1 MKTGRKGSV
10 GTFTDSKDVS
20 VSGIAAVVNLDGS
33 DLSPMEIERLA
44 NVLRP
49 YGPDRQNTLH
59 RRNAAFVSCLH
70 HLTPEDHFERQ
81 PLHIADRFV
90 VLFDGRIDNREEL
103 RRAVGI
109 SARELA
115 KMPDSMIAFR
125 VFERWGERAFEQFQG
140 VFALIIA
147 DLKDGQLICARDQ
160 MGLRVL
166 HYHLC
171 AKHFAVAT
179 NPDVL
184 FALSWVPRALNTDKV
199 ADTLVQRGLNGET
212 TYYRDIYRV
221 LPGHVVRIRG
231 KSFSKSCY
239 WDPEGIPDVRFKRDE
254 DYVEAFQ
261 ERLEAAVKVRLR
273 GCRVP
278 CSMITGGLDSSS
290 ISVIAADMLAANGK
304 SLNTFTA
311 VPEDGF
317 VKEELRGV
325 YFDERPFVLQIAQ
338 SNPSIVPHF
347 IPPSKGPILE
357 KIADQVRIGGS
368 PSGGILN
375 GLWVMDLATAAR
387 SAGHDVMLS
396 GDMGNFTIS
405 NDGWSLFP
413 ELLRKGRWRRL
424 LQEIQS
430 SGHRRKRMIRTY
442 TLAPFVPRPLFGR
455 YKRWRRGDRPPWHT
469 FSAIHPD
476 FAAESGVIERAAR
489 EYLPF
494 DAPPPL
500 DGRRG
505 RIESFHCFS
514 ETADWF
520 AKLRATYG
528 IDTRTPAF
536 DRRLVEFC
544 VGIPEDQY
552 LHKGCDRWLIR
563 RAMKGRLPDAVL
575 TSKKRGVQAADWFTR
590 LTREREVISKELK
603 KFSGSPDVAS
613 MIDLPRLMG
622 VLDNWPDSEP
632 PVYSDESSPLSF
644 SLPQALGAAYF
655 IENVTGTNYGR

>member
-1 MKTGRKGSV
+1 
-10 GTFTDSKDVS
+10 
-20 VSGIAAVVNLDGS
+20 
-33 DLSPMEIERLA
+33 
-44 NVLRP
+44 
-49 YGPDRQNTLH
+49 
-59 RRNAAFVSCLH
+59 
-70 HLTPEDHFERQ
+70 
-81 PLHIADRFV
+81 
-90 VLFDGRIDNREEL
+90 
-103 RRAVGI
+103 
-109 SARELA
+109 
-115 KMPDSMIAFR
+115 
-125 VFERWGERAFEQFQG
+125 
-140 VFALIIA
+140 
-147 DLKDGQLICARDQ
+147 

-221 LPGHVVRIRG
+221 LPGHVVRVRG

-325 YFDERPFVLQIAQ
+325 YFDERPFVHQIAQ
-338 SNPSIVPHF
+338 SNPNIVPHF
-347 IPPSKGPILE
+347 ISPSHGPILE
-357 KIADQVRIGGS
+357 KIADQVRIGGA

-405 NDGWSLFP
+405 NNGWSLFP
-413 ELLRKGRWRRL
+413 ELLRTGRWCRL
-424 LQEIQS
+424 FQEIKA
-430 SGHRRKRMIRTY
+430 SGHRRKRVIRTF
-442 TLAPFVPRPLFGR
+442 TIAPFIPTPLFRR
-455 YKRWRRGDRPPWHT
+455 YKEWRRAGLPPWHS
-469 FSAIHPD
+469 FSAIHPE
-476 FAAESGVIERAAR
+476 FATKSGVIERAAR
-489 EYLPF
+489 EHLPF
-494 DAPPPL
+494 DAPPPR
-500 DGRRG
+500 DGRLAL
-505 RIESFHCFS
+505 IDSFHCFS

-552 LHKGCDRWLIR
+552 LRKGCDRWLIR
-563 RAMKGRLPDAVL
+563 RAMKGRLPDSVL
-575 TSKKRGVQAADWFTR
+575 TSKKRGAQAADWFPR
-590 LTREREVISKELK
+590 LTRERESVAAELRRLAE
-603 KFSGSPDVAS
+603 SPDVAS
-613 MIDLPRLMG
+613 IIDLPRLTAI
-622 VLDNWPDSEP
+622 LDNWPDCEP
-632 PVYSDESSPLSF
+632 PVYSDESSPLAW
-644 SLPQALGAAYF
+644 SLPQALGAACF
-655 IENVTGTNYGR
+655 IENVAGTNYGR